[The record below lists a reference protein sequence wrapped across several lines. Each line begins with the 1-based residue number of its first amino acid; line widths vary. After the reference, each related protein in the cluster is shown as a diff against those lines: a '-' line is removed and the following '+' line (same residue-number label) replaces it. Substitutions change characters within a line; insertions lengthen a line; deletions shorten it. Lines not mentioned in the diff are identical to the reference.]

1 MVEVLGTILLPCH
14 VYHSRAGSSVVGLG
28 ACLSR
33 ALLFSSA
40 NKRTMSHLDCVLT
53 QLFAVVDTVQ
63 TLRAFQLLYLCESL
77 IVIVAFE
84 ELLNA
89 RSL

>member
-1 MVEVLGTILLPCH
+1 
-14 VYHSRAGSSVVGLG
+14 
-28 ACLSR
+28 
-33 ALLFSSA
+33 
-40 NKRTMSHLDCVLT
+40 MSHIDCVLT
-53 QLFAVVDTVQ
+53 QLFAVVDTIQ